1 MQILI
6 NIIAFL
12 LGVGVGYLYGYYV
25 RSRRALRILNESIE
39 VTLREQQLLRDQYS
53 ELKGALQDL
62 KQQRFIVHADLPL
75 KVKKRLR

>member
-62 KQQRFIVHADLPL
+62 KQQRIGRTDLHI
-75 KVKKRLR
+75 KFHKRLR